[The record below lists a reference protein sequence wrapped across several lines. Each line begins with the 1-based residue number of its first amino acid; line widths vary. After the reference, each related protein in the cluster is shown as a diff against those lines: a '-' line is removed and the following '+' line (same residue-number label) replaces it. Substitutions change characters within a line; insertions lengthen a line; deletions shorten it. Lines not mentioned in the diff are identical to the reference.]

1 MVKMLPTANT
11 NTNTALDSEKGARK
25 LGIVLL
31 RTYTVGRITLYSFDQ
46 SNENAFTPSVF
57 GNK

>member
-1 MVKMLPTANT
+1 MLPTANT

-25 LGIVLL
+25 WGIVLL
-31 RTYTVGRITLYSFDQ
+31 RTYTTGRITLYSFDQ